1 MTIFAMACASVTPAA
16 AADRP
21 RPSDTQ
27 AAKWP
32 LGRVGQLC
40 CMAVLGSTIAVPA
53 TGVNNIFTIDM
64 GKADGSAMLSALLDA
79 AGAFSSIGFFSGYD
93 GLRTRFGW
101 AGVLLLLA
109 GLSVW
114 TLLCEAVLLTR
125 DLFKFRR
132 GYVVNPVRTRGSLPI
147 RYQKER
153 YIKKQISTAG

>member
-79 AGAFSSIGFFSGYD
+79 AGAFSSIGFFRGYD

-109 GLSVW
+109 GLSAW
-114 TLLCEAVLLTR
+114 TLFCEAALLTR
-125 DLFKFRR
+125 DFFKFRR
-132 GYVVNPVRTRGSLPI
+132 GYVVNPVRTRSSLPV

-153 YIKKQISTAG
+153 YIKKQISTTG